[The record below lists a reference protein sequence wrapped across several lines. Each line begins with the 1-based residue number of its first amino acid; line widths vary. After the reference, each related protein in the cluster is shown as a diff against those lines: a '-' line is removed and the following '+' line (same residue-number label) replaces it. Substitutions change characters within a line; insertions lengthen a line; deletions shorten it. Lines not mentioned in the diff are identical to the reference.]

1 MVELRKRKAPDN
13 VSAPPVKKATSVKSA
28 ASSAS
33 AANGAGKAPQI
44 KAGDTLTLDGF
55 GGEVETNDGEKT
67 TLKALIEKSEAGVV
81 VFTYPKASTP
91 GCTTQACLF
100 RDEFTPLTATG
111 FSIYGLSSDSP
122 KSNTTFKTKQ
132 SLPYTLLCDPA
143 LNLIGAIGF
152 KKAPKGTTRGV
163 FVIDKQAKVLGAEAG
178 GPAATVE
185 VVRKLLTGKGTQVPD
200 TDPSAAH
207 EEAAEGSNIEKAV
220 ENGGLNAQNVETP
233 VEANGTKEDVAKAD
247 VAADV
252 ADSAA
257 KLDGGD

>member
-1 MVELRKRKAPDN
+1 MKPGSLYSLIQRPQHRDVSVLVSNKACYF
-13 VSAPPVKKATSVKSA
+13 
-28 ASSAS
+28 
-33 AANGAGKAPQI
+33 PQAI
-44 KAGDTLTLDGF
+44 TLLSRDRCARSQLNHVG
-55 GGEVETNDGEKT
+55 
-67 TLKALIEKSEAGVV
+67 
-81 VFTYPKASTP
+81 
-91 GCTTQACLF
+91 TTQACLF